1 MISSEIASQLTFEDN
16 GSKIILFVID
26 GVGGFPLPETGLT
39 ELETACTPNLDR
51 LAAKGITGM
60 TIPIAPGVP
69 PGSGVAHLA
78 LFGYNPFRHAI
89 GRGAIAAYGMGLDMD
104 KGDMAVRVNFATYSS
119 SGAVLKRR
127 DNPPGA
133 VLNRRGG
140 LPPGERLSTEQSKE
154 LCNLLRDIKLPD
166 VDIIIENVLDYRSVV
181 IFKGENLHPHLSD
194 SDPQATGYDVF
205 PHEVKALDPK
215 AKHAAKIANAFIK
228 EANKILRKE
237 AGVIARLPD
246 EMHSG
251 ILTRGYSGKP
261 EIPSMRDLYGL
272 NKMGAIATYP
282 DYRGVARIA
291 GMDIVYD
298 GHELVEEFE
307 VLEKVIEDH
316 DFIFFHVKKTDS
328 AGEDGDFDKK
338 VHLLEELDELVP
350 RLEALNP
357 DVIVI
362 TGDHATPAMY
372 KAHSWHTVPFALVG
386 EWCRPDDVKAFSES
400 ACQHGALGQFYA
412 TEVMLYALGHARR
425 IAKFGA

>member
-26 GVGGFPLPETGLT
+26 GVGGFPSPGTGLT
-39 ELETACTPNLDR
+39 ELETARTPNLDR
-51 LAAKGITGM
+51 LAARGITGM
-60 TIPIAPGVP
+60 TMPIAPGVA

-78 LFGYNPFRHAI
+78 LFGYDPFKHAI

-104 KGDMAVRVNFATYSS
+104 KDDMAVRVNFATYSS
-119 SGAVLKRR
+119 SGAVL
-127 DNPPGA
+127 
-133 VLNRRGG
+133 NRRGG
-140 LPPGERLSTEQSKE
+140 TPPGERLSTEQSEE
-154 LCNLLRDIKLPD
+154 LCKLLQDIELPD
-166 VDIIIENVLDYRSVV
+166 VDITIKTVLDYRCVV
-181 IFKGENLHPHLSD
+181 IFKGKDLHAHLSD
-194 SDPQATGYDVF
+194 SDPQATGDDVS
-205 PHEVKALDPK
+205 PHKVKALDSK
-215 AKHAAKIANAFIK
+215 AKHAAKIAKAFIK
-228 EANKILRKE
+228 EVNKILRKE
-237 AGVIARLPD
+237 AGVIAGLPD

-272 NKMGAIATYP
+272 SKMGAIATYP

-298 GHELVEEFE
+298 GHELVEEFD
-307 VLEKVIEDH
+307 VLEKVIKDH

-338 VHLLEELDELVP
+338 VHLIEELDELVP

-412 TEVMLYALGHARR
+412 SEVMLYALGHARR

>member
-39 ELETACTPNLDR
+39 ELETARTPNLDS
-51 LAAKGITGM
+51 LAARGITGM
-60 TIPIAPGVP
+60 TIPVAPGVA

-78 LFGYNPFRHAI
+78 LFGYDPFKHAI

-104 KGDMAVRVNFATYSS
+104 KNDMAVRVNFATYSS
-119 SGAVLKRR
+119 SGAVL
-127 DNPPGA
+127 
-133 VLNRRGG
+133 NRRGG
-140 LPPGERLSTEQSKE
+140 IPPGERLSTEQSEE
-154 LCNLLRDIKLPD
+154 LCKLLRDIKLPD
-166 VDIIIENVLDYRSVV
+166 VDINIKTVLDYRCVV
-181 IFKGENLHPHLSD
+181 IFKGEDLRAHLSD
-194 SDPQATGYDVF
+194 SDPQATGNDVF
-205 PHEVKALDPK
+205 PHKVKALNSK

-237 AGVIARLPD
+237 AGVIAKLPD
-246 EMHSG
+246 EMNSG
-251 ILTRGYSGKP
+251 ILTRGYAGKP

-338 VHLLEELDELVP
+338 VHLIEELDELVP

-372 KAHSWHTVPFALVG
+372 KAHSWHAVPFALVG

-412 TEVMLYALGHARR
+412 SEVMLYALGHARR

>member
-39 ELETACTPNLDR
+39 ELETARTPNLDS
-51 LAAKGITGM
+51 LAARGITGM
-60 TIPIAPGVP
+60 TIPVAPGVA

-78 LFGYNPFRHAI
+78 LFGYDPLKHAI

-104 KGDMAVRVNFATYSS
+104 KDDMAVRVNFATYSS
-119 SGAVLKRR
+119 SGAVL
-127 DNPPGA
+127 
-133 VLNRRGG
+133 NRRGG
-140 LPPGERLSTEQSKE
+140 TPPGERLSTEQSEE
-154 LCNLLRDIKLPD
+154 LCKLLRDIKLPD
-166 VDIIIENVLDYRSVV
+166 VDITIKTVLDYRSVV
-181 IFKGENLHPHLSD
+181 IFKGKGLRAHLSD
-194 SDPQATGYDVF
+194 SDPQATGDDVF
-205 PHEVKALDPK
+205 PHKVKALDSK
-215 AKHAAKIANAFIK
+215 AKHAAKIAKAFIK

-237 AGVIARLPD
+237 AGVIAGLPD

-307 VLEKVIEDH
+307 VLEKVIADH

-338 VHLLEELDELVP
+338 VHLIEELDELVP

-400 ACQHGALGQFYA
+400 ACKHGALGQFYA
-412 TEVMLYALGHARR
+412 SEVMLYALGHARR

>member
-39 ELETACTPNLDR
+39 ELETACIPNLDK
-51 LAAKGITGM
+51 LAARGITGM
-60 TIPIAPGVP
+60 TIPIAPGVA

-78 LFGYNPFRHAI
+78 LFGYDPFKYAI
-89 GRGAIAAYGMGLDMD
+89 GRGAIAAYGVGLDMD
-104 KGDMAVRVNFATYSS
+104 KDDMAVRVNFATYSS
-119 SGAVLKRR
+119 SGAVL
-127 DNPPGA
+127 
-133 VLNRRGG
+133 NRRGG
-140 LPPGERLSTEQSKE
+140 LPPGERLSTGQSKE
-154 LCNLLRDIKLPD
+154 LCKLLQDIKLPD
-166 VDIIIENVLDYRSVV
+166 VDIIIKNVLDYRSVV

-194 SDPQATGYDVF
+194 SDPQAIGDDVL
-205 PHEVKALDPK
+205 PHKVKALDSK
-215 AKHAAKIANAFIK
+215 AKHAAKIAKAFIK

-237 AGVIARLPD
+237 AGVIAKLPD

-251 ILTRGYSGKP
+251 ILTRGYAGKP

-298 GHELVEEFE
+298 GHELVEEFD
-307 VLEKVIEDH
+307 VLEKVIKDH
-316 DFIFFHVKKTDS
+316 DFVFFHVKKTDS

-357 DVIVI
+357 EVIVI

-372 KAHSWHTVPFALVG
+372 KAHSWHTVPFTLVG

-412 TEVMLYALGHARR
+412 SEIMLYALGHARR